1 MISFLDSS
9 SYGSFISALSNSR
22 SASTSSRCKNERGMI
37 DSMGLS
43 EKTPLSDF
51 IKNFLRALKALM
63 ALVFIDSLQFLVK
76 IS

>member
-1 MISFLDSS
+1 
-9 SYGSFISALSNSR
+9 
-22 SASTSSRCKNERGMI
+22 MI